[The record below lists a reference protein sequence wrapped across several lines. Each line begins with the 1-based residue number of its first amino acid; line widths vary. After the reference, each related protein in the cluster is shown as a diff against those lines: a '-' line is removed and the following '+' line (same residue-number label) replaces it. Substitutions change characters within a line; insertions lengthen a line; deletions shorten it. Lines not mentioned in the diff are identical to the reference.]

1 MSLDALEN
9 RPHGPTDPI
18 DTAAQWLRRDLC
30 PTSTRGTRGV
40 RDQLA
45 SRLQALEVP
54 WAVAAGWAIDL
65 FLGGQ
70 PRAHDD
76 LEIVVDRASFAAV
89 RAALPELIWFGAG
102 GLEGEAGRV
111 WRLDSAPAELHQTW
125 GWDPKKE
132 RWRLDVFR
140 EPWDGPTWVCRR
152 DLSIRRPVADA
163 IDRDLGGIPYLA
175 PEIVL
180 LFKAKHAERE
190 KDAADFA
197 RALPM
202 LEADRRWWLAD
213 ALRIVHPGHHWI
225 TLVDL

>member
-1 MSLDALEN
+1 VVAAGSLPDIDAWDAW
-9 RPHGPTDPI
+9 RP
-18 DTAAQWLRRDLC
+18 
-30 PTSTRGTRGV
+30 
-40 RDQLA
+40 DQLA

-65 FLGGQ
+65 FLGGE

-89 RAALPELIWFGAG
+89 RAALPDLIWFGAG

-111 WRLDSAPAELHQTW
+111 WPVDDAPAELHQTW
-125 GWDPKKE
+125 GWDPKNE
-132 RWRLDVFR
+132 CWRVDVFR
-140 EPWDGPTWVCRR
+140 EPWDGPAWVCRR
-152 DLSIRRPVADA
+152 DPAIRRPVAEV

-180 LFKAKHAERE
+180 LFKANHAERE
-190 KDAADFA
+190 KDASDFA

-202 LEADRRWWLAD
+202 LEPKRRRWLAD

-225 TLVDL
+225 SLVEVPAHWRHSPLPHRGRLST